1 MQSNMAVGR
10 LNKHVK
16 RLEECSTSKKMSK
29 KPLKK
34 ISVHAI
40 FCSNDLFSHLLQFT
54 FHNLKH
60 IIS

>member
-34 ISVHAI
+34 I
-40 FCSNDLFSHLLQFT
+40 FLFMQFFVAMICFRIYYSLLFT
-54 FHNLKH
+54 T
-60 IIS
+60 